1 MIAVRYHI
9 ATGDGKAY
17 YGVNYESYRE
27 AKAVLEFSQKR
38 DPQAHIVEEE
48 YHFTNADRIRAM
60 TDEELAEF
68 LCEFNGCYSDKCPG
82 VELCEF
88 GGGLANGLKKWLQ
101 QPAEEVHADG

>member
-1 MIAVRYHI
+1 MVRYHI

-60 TDEELAEF
+60 SDENLAEWINDTGVICN
-68 LCEFNGCYSDKCPG
+68 LCAYQKE
-82 VELCEF
+82 CEVPC
-88 GGGLANGLKKWLQ
+88 GRETCIEGIAKWLQ
-101 QPAEEVHADG
+101 QPAEECTL